1 MVGTA
6 VCLEVGRSWTF
17 ASAIEWPGWSRR
29 GKGEDAAL
37 QVLADY
43 ADRYAAAIGESVDA
57 TFVVVGR
64 ATGTATTD
72 FGAPDVVSEGDRS
85 PLGKNDAAR
94 LATLL
99 ERIWTAFD
107 NAVAASTAELS
118 KGPRGGGR
126 DRDAIV
132 DHVREAERSYA
143 RKFGVRVPPRTPWSE
158 QRAAIVE
165 AIRNMTDPDPRWP
178 LRYAVRRTAW
188 HVLDHAWEIED
199 KQPARG

>member
-1 MVGTA
+1 MTGTD
-6 VCLEVGRSWTF
+6 VFLEVGRTWTF
-17 ASAIEWPGWSRR
+17 ASAVEWPGWSRR

-43 ADRYAAAIGESVDA
+43 ADRYAAAVGESVDP
-57 TFVVVGR
+57 TFVVIGR
-64 ATGTATTD
+64 ATGTATTE
-72 FGAPDVVSEGDRS
+72 FGAPDVVSDADWA
-85 PLGKNDAAR
+85 PLSKDGAAR

-99 ERIWTAFD
+99 ERVWAAFD
-107 NAVAASTAELS
+107 GAVAGSAAELT

-126 DRDAIV
+126 NRDAIV

-143 RKFGVRVPPRTPWSE
+143 RKFGARVPPRRPWAE
-158 QRAAIVE
+158 QRAAIVD
-165 AIRNMTDPDPRWP
+165 AIRNQSDPDPRWP